1 MFKIGDILTLRNDTL
16 LWVKGTVVQVVSL
29 ECDFDDKCDIVV
41 KILDTKGMLDSMLG
55 KEVGAVSYLFDLQER
70 RGGIL
75 V

>member
-1 MFKIGDILTLRNDTL
+1 MFKIGDILTLRNDSL
-16 LWVKGTVVQVVSL
+16 LWAKGTVVQVVSL
-29 ECDFDDKCDIVV
+29 ECDFVDKCDIVV

>member
-1 MFKIGDILTLRNDTL
+1 MFKIGDILTLRNDAL
-16 LWVKGTVVQVVSL
+16 MWVKGTVVQVVSL

-55 KEVGAVSYLFDLQER
+55 KEVGALSTLFDLQGR

>member
-1 MFKIGDILTLRNDTL
+1 MFKIGDILTLRNDAL
-16 LWVKGTVVQVVSL
+16 LWVKGTVVQVVAL
-29 ECDFDDKCDIVV
+29 ECDIVV
-41 KILDTKGMLDSMLG
+41 KVIDTKGMLDSMLG

>member
-1 MFKIGDILTLRNDTL
+1 MFKIGDILTLRNDVL
-16 LWVKGTVVQVVSL
+16 LWAKGTVVQVVAL

-41 KILDTKGMLDSMLG
+41 KILDTKGMLDSMLS

>member
-16 LWVKGTVVQVVSL
+16 IWVKGTVVQVVSL
-29 ECDFDDKCDIVV
+29 ECNFDDKCDIVV

>member
-1 MFKIGDILTLRNDTL
+1 MFKVGDILTLRNDAL
-16 LWVKGTVVQVVSL
+16 LWVQGTVVQVVAL
-29 ECDFDDKCDIVV
+29 ECDFEDKCDIVV